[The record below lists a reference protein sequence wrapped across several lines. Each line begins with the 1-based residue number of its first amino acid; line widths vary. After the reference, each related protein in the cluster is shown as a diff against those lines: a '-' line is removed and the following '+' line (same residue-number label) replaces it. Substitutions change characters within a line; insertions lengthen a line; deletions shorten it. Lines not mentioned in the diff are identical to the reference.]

1 MNHYQ
6 GIDPKD
12 LWLLSEVRFQ
22 NSKAFYEEKKP
33 QIKEKILNPIADLI
47 TDLSEDFLKLDP
59 MILTNPKKMISRV
72 RRDTRFSKDKMM
84 YRENLWFCFM
94 RPKTTWPVIPAM
106 WFEIEPDGYTYG
118 VGCWGQTP
126 GWMEQFRRHL
136 LAQPQRFREAYETL
150 CKAGFTLDGE
160 DYKKAKPGDPPE
172 DLAPCYQKRYISFL
186 TKNPDLQELKS
197 PELPDCLRDKYRK
210 AQAMYYFLAD
220 VSEQYAQQL
229 IG

>member
-1 MNHYQ
+1 MNRYQ

-33 QIKEKILNPIADLI
+33 QIKEKILQPLGDLI
-47 TDLSEDFLKLDP
+47 ADLSEDFLKLDP
-59 MILTNPKKMISRV
+59 MIQTDPKRIISRV
-72 RRDTRFSKDKMM
+72 RRDTRFTKDKMM

-94 RPKTTWPVIPAM
+94 RPKATWPVIPAM

-118 VGCWGQTP
+118 IGCWGETP
-126 GWMEQFRRHL
+126 GWAEQFRKCL
-136 LAQPQRFREAYETL
+136 LAQPERFRQARAALNEADYML
-150 CKAGFTLDGE
+150 AGE
-160 DYKKAKPGDPPE
+160 DYKKAKPGNPPE
-172 DLAPCYQKRYISFL
+172 DLAPYYQKKYISFL
-186 TKNPDLQELKS
+186 KKNPDLQDLKS
-197 PELPDCLRDKYRK
+197 PDLPERLREKYRQ
-210 AQAMYYFLAD
+210 AHAMYRFLAD